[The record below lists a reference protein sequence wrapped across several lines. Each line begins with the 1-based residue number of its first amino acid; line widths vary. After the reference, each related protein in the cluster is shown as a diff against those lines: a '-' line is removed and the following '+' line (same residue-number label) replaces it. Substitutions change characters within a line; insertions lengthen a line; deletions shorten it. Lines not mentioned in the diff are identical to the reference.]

1 MSKKL
6 KKLIVIFISGIL
18 LIIFSPII
26 LMHWGKILHI
36 QSDYLDIT
44 GAAFIFYS
52 AVQFYLN
59 YDKTGNSKLDQ
70 DDKKTQ
76 KTILEI
82 NKDEKFIEEIKEIIK
97 SEATETYLDEIKN
110 KVAIRNL
117 IERCEN
123 QSLETINRIK
133 NTIHDQ
139 NKKANLNLIIGCFI
153 ALVGVI
159 FLYKS
164 NLEHLEHLE
173 HYDIA
178 NILIAFIPKLSIVI
192 LIETFAYFFLKMY
205 KHNLNEVKYFQNEA
219 TSIEHRLQALN
230 IAIHLDDKETTK
242 EILLHL
248 SSLKNKQKE
257 KNFVNEDMPLSL
269 DYLVKIAEIIK
280 K

>member
-82 NKDEKFIEEIKEIIK
+82 KMK
-97 SEATETYLDEIKN
+97 SL
-110 KVAIRNL
+110 L
-117 IERCEN
+117 
-123 QSLETINRIK
+123 
-133 NTIHDQ
+133 
-139 NKKANLNLIIGCFI
+139 KK
-153 ALVGVI
+153 
-159 FLYKS
+159 
-164 NLEHLEHLE
+164 
-173 HYDIA
+173 
-178 NILIAFIPKLSIVI
+178 
-192 LIETFAYFFLKMY
+192 
-205 KHNLNEVKYFQNEA
+205 
-219 TSIEHRLQALN
+219 
-230 IAIHLDDKETTK
+230 
-242 EILLHL
+242 
-248 SSLKNKQKE
+248 
-257 KNFVNEDMPLSL
+257 
-269 DYLVKIAEIIK
+269 
-280 K
+280 